1 MKCYFCV
8 IVLRRPPCVEVKLPT
23 TRTRNVMSS
32 NSSSILV
39 ELYFVSIAYPYSEW
53 KCWVGVIDADVAVVY
68 SKVGRECIKT
78 RDDVSMTKSS
88 GARFSETRFLLG
100 FSVSDFPAEEGI
112 ASSAPLLA
120 ARLRSFTK
128 KSRRAMGRSKHGT
141 QHERGVRHGRR
152 GHIRPSTVLFK

>member
-100 FSVSDFPAEEGI
+100 FSVSDVPTEEGI

-120 ARLRSFTK
+120 ARLRSFMTAWFK
-128 KSRRAMGRSKHGT
+128 WYPWTMSARLHTLPRVKCVSMARRRLS
-141 QHERGVRHGRR
+141 
-152 GHIRPSTVLFK
+152 VL